1 MSGNQPGPH
10 AATTAVLAGGAAS
23 RMGGQDKGLLELKG
37 RPLVDWVIETLKR
50 ESNGP
55 ILIVAN
61 RNVSRYAQFAQT
73 VSDTV
78 PGYAGPLAGIC
89 AAMAA
94 CRTPW
99 LFTVPVDCVI
109 PPPGLLRE
117 LQRAARLHGA
127 RAVVAHDGRR
137 RQPLFALY
145 STELGNSCTL
155 ALERAQGVS
164 RWQDS
169 LGIVEVGLANSQ
181 AEWVNL
187 NSAEE
192 FSAYEKALD
201 G

>member
-1 MSGNQPGPH
+1 MPGNQSDPP
-10 AATTAVLAGGAAS
+10 AVTTVILAGGAAS
-23 RMGGQDKGLLELKG
+23 RMGGLDKGLLELKG
-37 RPLVDWVIETLKR
+37 RPLVDWVIQALKR

-73 VSDTV
+73 VSDPS
-78 PGYAGPLAGIC
+78 PGHPGPLAGVS
-89 AAMAA
+89 AALAA

-109 PPPGLLRE
+109 PPPGLLHE
-117 LQRAARLHGA
+117 LHQAARLHGA

-145 STELGNSCTL
+145 STELGDSCVAGL
-155 ALERAQGVS
+155 AQAQGVS

-169 LGIVEVGLANSQ
+169 LGIVEVRLANSR

-192 FSAYEKALD
+192 FSAYEKTLD